1 MILKEKW
8 DEEQILR
15 ILGALYEKALDGIPK
30 VSKSVEE
37 LAEDYLKKHDTVEE
51 AAKDLI
57 NHQIAKCGTSG
68 FLTGLGGVL
77 TLPVAIPANVS
88 QVLYVQMRM
97 VAALAYMGGFAVDSD
112 QVQTL
117 VYACLTGTA
126 ISDVVKQTGI
136 KVGEKITTATIQKIP
151 GKVLT
156 AMNQKVG
163 FRLVTKFGSKG
174 VINLAKIVPVAG
186 GVIGGA
192 FDIGS
197 TRIISANA
205 YRLFIVKRLPEGK

>member
-1 MILKEKW
+1 MKQQWNNEEFPHIL
-8 DEEQILR
+8 EE
-15 ILGALYEKALDGIPK
+15 LYQKVLSGIPK

-51 AAKDLI
+51 AAKALI
-57 NHQIAKCGTSG
+57 NNQIAKCGTSG

-117 VYACLTGTA
+117 VYACLTGNA
-126 ISDVVKQTGI
+126 VSNVVKQTGI
-136 KVGEKITTATIQKIP
+136 RAGEKVTMAAIQKIP
-151 GKVLT
+151 GKVLIEI
-156 AMNQKVG
+156 NKKIG
-163 FRLVTKFGSKG
+163 FRL
-174 VINLAKIVPVAG
+174 LAKSGTKSVVILGKLVPVAG

-205 YRLFIVKRLPEGK
+205 YRLFITKRLPEEK